1 MFVEPR
7 ILEGGEENLRAGVE
21 PLAEDK
27 PDRGRQIFSKCSQG
41 GRGLSAQFLLCE
53 RRRGRLKQ
61 RFLLNTRS
69 HSVREDKTE
78 FTDLNNTDQVGHSSR
93 VEHFIKFGG
102 QEEMQEVV
110 ERVSQEPAEGGDEL
124 EGGVREVAEPHGQ
137 VLHHAVHP
145 LHGTLLGRSQA
156 QGFQLVQLRKVVPE
170 QYHDYQT

>member
-1 MFVEPR
+1 M
-7 ILEGGEENLRAGVE
+7 LEGNLWPRTNLTEAGRYS
-21 PLAEDK
+21 LNA
-27 PDRGRQIFSKCSQG
+27 
-41 GRGLSAQFLLCE
+41 
-53 RRRGRLKQ
+53 LKVAAAS
-61 RFLLNTRS
+61 LRS
-69 HSVREDKTE
+69 SSSVRGGGGGSNKDSCQLRGHTQPEKTGIK

-124 EGGVREVAEPHGQ
+124 EGGVGEVAEPHGQ